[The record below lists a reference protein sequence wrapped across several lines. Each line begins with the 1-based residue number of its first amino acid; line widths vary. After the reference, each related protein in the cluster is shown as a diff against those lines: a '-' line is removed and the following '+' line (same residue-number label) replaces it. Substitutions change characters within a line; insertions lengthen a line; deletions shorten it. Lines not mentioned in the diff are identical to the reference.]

1 MLQES
6 LLCHKCICNPI
17 FVFCFTLCVYFKFS
31 AILSG
36 LNLKWKFKRHIF
48 ITLVAQKFFLEMS
61 VIMLRFEWCL
71 CENMYIYL
79 LAFKLINCH
88 GRFILAFQHVS
99 CVFVLICL
107 FWGFFGRGGV
117 AFKKATDMKS
127 IFANFFS
134 KLLCPCL
141 LALEETRT
149 KAIPLFYV
157 FFILN
162 PFSFIWVVVR

>member
-79 LAFKLINCH
+79 LAF
-88 GRFILAFQHVS
+88 Q
-99 CVFVLICL
+99 L
-107 FWGFFGRGGV
+107 FWLSNMFHVFLFWFVCFGVFLGGGGV

-162 PFSFIWVVVR
+162 PFSFIWDVVR

>member
-1 MLQES
+1 M
-6 LLCHKCICNPI
+6 C
-17 FVFCFTLCVYFKFS
+17 FCFDL
-31 AILSG
+31 
-36 LNLKWKFKRHIF
+36 
-48 ITLVAQKFFLEMS
+48 
-61 VIMLRFEWCL
+61 
-71 CENMYIYL
+71 
-79 LAFKLINCH
+79 
-88 GRFILAFQHVS
+88 
-99 CVFVLICL
+99 FVLGV
-107 FWGFFGRGGV
+107 FWEGGV

-162 PFSFIWVVVR
+162 PFSFIWDVVR

>member
-1 MLQES
+1 
-6 LLCHKCICNPI
+6 
-17 FVFCFTLCVYFKFS
+17 
-31 AILSG
+31 
-36 LNLKWKFKRHIF
+36 
-48 ITLVAQKFFLEMS
+48 
-61 VIMLRFEWCL
+61 
-71 CENMYIYL
+71 MYIYL

-99 CVFVLICL
+99 CVFVLILVL
-107 FWGFFGRGGV
+107 FFLFFSWGGGV

-127 IFANFFS
+127 IFANSFAN
-134 KLLCPCL
+134 LLCPCL
-141 LALEETRT
+141 LALEETQT